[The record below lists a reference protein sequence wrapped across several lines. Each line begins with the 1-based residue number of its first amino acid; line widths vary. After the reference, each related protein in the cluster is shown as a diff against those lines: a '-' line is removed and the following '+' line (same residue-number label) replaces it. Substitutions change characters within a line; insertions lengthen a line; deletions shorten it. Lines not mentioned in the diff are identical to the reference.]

1 MAKGRPVKER
11 RASASG
17 KGRPG
22 DPGKAEF
29 RSTLAQLQKVRS
41 RLQKLERGLAD
52 PLAAVHPSY
61 RASARNLVHYVAFRR
76 HDMRAAQRVLA
87 AAGLAS
93 LGHSESAVLAN
104 LNAVIGLLR
113 PLACLPERSNGAFRP
128 PVSVEQAREIL
139 RRHTE
144 ALLGPKP
151 RRRTARIMVT
161 QPAEAA
167 TDYEFVKELVRRGM
181 DCARINC
188 AHDTPDVW
196 VGIARNVRRAS
207 KELRTPCRIIMD
219 LGGPKIRTGRIEPG
233 PPVLKWRPVRD
244 RLGRVLTPATICLTA
259 SGSAVVER
267 PGVMATLTLPRAF
280 VDGLSVGQDVRFR
293 DARGA
298 RRSIRIAARGET
310 YALAEA
316 RATAYVTN
324 GTELEAGRR
333 PRKKHAPRVQEATL
347 RGIPREDQ
355 PLLLRRGDA
364 LVVTRNADVGREARV
379 GADGRI
385 SEPARI
391 GCTLPAAV
399 ANARRGEAILVRR
412 REDRRGDRVGVR
424 PSPAGA
430 DHARPARRR
439 AAARREG
446 HQPARHPHGRV
457 RADAPRLRRPR
468 RGRASRRHRRPFVR
482 EERG

>member
-1 MAKGRPVKER
+1 MGKNRPVKKR
-11 RASASG
+11 RASAAR

-29 RSTLAQLQKVRS
+29 RSTLAHLQKVRS
-41 RLQKLERGLAD
+41 RLQKLERGLAE

-61 RASARNLVHYVAFRR
+61 LVSARNLVHYIAFRR
-76 HDMRAAQRVLA
+76 HDMRTAQRVLA
-87 AAGLAS
+87 SAGLAS

-113 PLACLPERSNGAFRP
+113 PLARLPERSNGAFRP
-128 PVSVEQAREIL
+128 PVAVEQAREIL

-167 TDYEFVKELVRRGM
+167 TDYDFVKELVRRGM

-196 VGIARNVRRAS
+196 IGIARNVRRAA
-207 KELRTPCRIIMD
+207 KELKTPCRVIMD

-259 SGSAVVER
+259 LGSAVVER
-267 PGVMATLTLPRAF
+267 PGVTATLTLPRPF
-280 VDGLSVGQDVRFR
+280 IDGLSVGQDVRFR

-298 RRSIRIAARGET
+298 RRSIRIVARGET
-310 YALAEA
+310 YALAEG
-316 RATAYVTN
+316 RATAYVTKRHGARH
-324 GTELEAGRR
+324 GTPPAQEARAPR
-333 PRKKHAPRVQEATL
+333 PRGDPARDPAGGAAVAPPAR
-347 RGIPREDQ
+347 RCS
-355 PLLLRRGDA
+355 RGDA
-364 LVVTRNADVGREARV
+364 ERCCRAR
-379 GADGRI
+379 GACR
-385 SEPARI
+385 PRR
-391 GCTLPAAV
+391 
-399 ANARRGEAILVRR
+399 ANLG
-412 REDRRGDRVGVR
+412 
-424 PSPAGA
+424 AGA
-430 DHARPARRR
+430 DRVHAAGRGRQRR
-439 AAARREG
+439 AWRG
-446 HQPARHPHGRV
+446 DLV
-457 RADAPRLRRPR
+457 R
-468 RGRASRRHRRPFVR
+468 
-482 EERG
+482 